1 MRFMTQKKSLNIKD
15 LSALWLGR
23 LDSNQ
28 RMSAPKA
35 DALPLGD
42 APTKSILTK
51 QRALFINFSI
61 FFYAIFFIN
70 ASIFF
75 KKSIIIL
82 HFGQQIV

>member
-1 MRFMTQKKSLNIKD
+1 MAIFE
-15 LSALWLGR
+15 LWLGR

-75 KKSIIIL
+75 QKKYNYFAFWTADCVNIEL
-82 HFGQQIV
+82 FAN